1 MNMKQRNSYL
11 FVILCWLCTYGFPV
25 QAQDVSLQAIE
36 EAINSYNYR
45 QAIDLIGRL
54 DSVTPDLQRKKLA
67 AYKELNQYS
76 DAVHLLNEMIAADSL
91 NMHLYIERA
100 NCYLMQN
107 SDNKALEEY
116 GKALVLAPGNTY
128 IRTKIGQLYFRNE
141 QYEEAKALA
150 ETMLAGDTTQYALR
164 LLGDCY
170 GKTEQPD
177 SALFIYKRALER
189 DSSDY
194 AAVLRLSNLYLEMDS
209 VDAAIRYTDEYME
222 LDSLNLPVN
231 RVNAF
236 AYFQKEQFRPA
247 LDKYRNLSQLGD
259 NTANTNYY
267 LGLCYL
273 KNDSLPKA
281 YECLDMANKKAKE
294 KNPQILT
301 YLGIAAIEMPGYA
314 TEGIEATKKAIE
326 LIMPDSTL
334 MFSLYN
340 TLAKGFV
347 MRRELKEEI
356 VTLKIS
362 LSYNPQSSVT
372 LNHIAYAY
380 DILKDNKNAVRY
392 YQLFLDSISRR
403 EKLSGYMQKLKDA
416 AEERLQYYR
425 EEEFFKGE

>member
-1 MNMKQRNSYL
+1 MKQRNLYL
-11 FVILCWLCTYGFPV
+11 FVILCWLCTYGSLI
-25 QAQDVSLQAIE
+25 QAQDDPLHAVE
-36 EAINSYNYR
+36 EAISNYNYQ

-54 DSVTPDLQRKKLA
+54 DSLSLDLQRKKLA
-67 AYKELNQYS
+67 AYKELNRYGE
-76 DAVHLLNEMIAADSL
+76 AIRLLDEMIEADSL
-91 NMHLYIERA
+91 NIHLYIERA

-116 GKALVLAPGNTY
+116 GKALKLSPENTY
-128 IRTKIGQLYFRNE
+128 IRTKMGQLYFRNE
-141 QYEEAKALA
+141 QYTEAKALA
-150 ETMLAGDTTQYALR
+150 ETMLSADTTQYALR

-177 SALFIYKRALER
+177 SALYLYELALER

-209 VDAAIRYTDEYME
+209 VDAAIRYTDKYIGQ
-222 LDSLNLPVN
+222 DSLNLPVN

-236 AYFQKEQFRPA
+236 AYFQKEQFREA
-247 LDKYRNLSQLGD
+247 LEKYRNLSQLGD

-273 KNDSLPKA
+273 KNDSLQKA
-281 YECLDMANKKAKE
+281 YECLDKANKKAKE

-314 TEGIEATKKAIE
+314 TEGIEATEKAIQ
-326 LIMPDSTL
+326 LILPDSTL

-356 VTLKIS
+356 VALKTS
-362 LSYNPQSSVT
+362 LSYSPQSSVT

-380 DILKDNKNAVRY
+380 DLLKDNKNAVKY
-392 YQLFLDSISRR
+392 YKLFLNSISRR
-403 EKLSGYMQKLKDA
+403 EKLSGYMQKLKEA

-425 EEEFFKGE
+425 EEEFFKGT